1 MSAPPRRS
9 TLSSMDLDAYT
20 LITDGRRLYALWADG
35 TLLPVARGGT
45 DAAGTGGGG
54 GGDAG
59 SDGNSSGAAGTG
71 GSGDTGTGG
80 DSGAGD
86 ANQADQ
92 DSDSGADKAKTVTM
106 TQAELD
112 DLITKAKAKAKKAA
126 EDDAKTAA
134 DRAKMDE
141 AERLKAEKADADKAT
156 AAAKREALEAKVEV
170 AAERHALAADVDP
183 KRVARFLKV
192 ADLTDL
198 EALTQDGAPDEKAIK
213 RAVADA
219 VKEWPEFKTNGDG
232 GKGRSGADMNGDGG
246 KTKAATL
253 EDAVAA
259 RYAT

>member
-1 MSAPPRRS
+1 
-9 TLSSMDLDAYT
+9 MDPDAYT

-35 TLLPVARGGT
+35 TLLPVARGGA
-45 DAAGTGGGG
+45 DAAGTGDGG
-54 GGDAG
+54 GGDTG
-59 SDGNSSGAAGTG
+59 SEGNSSGAAGTG

-86 ANQADQ
+86 ANKADQ
-92 DSDSGADKAKTVTM
+92 DNSGADKAKTVTM

-170 AAERHALAADVDP
+170 AAERYALAADVDP

-213 RAVADA
+213 RAVDAA
-219 VKEWPEFKTNGDG
+219 VKEWPEFKSNGDG

-246 KTKAATL
+246 QAKAATL